1 MGTKNV
7 MLIVPN
13 LAQGGQERVC
23 LMTEDLLGRN
33 GEFQVCTV
41 IFDDQNLFYDT
52 RGHNIIHICLPAQK
66 GIIKKLLQ
74 LLRRTMAVK
83 KLKKSRCIDYAY
95 SFGATANM
103 VNVFSRR
110 TEKVFTGVRGYLELK
125 SWTQR
130 KFVYPRAD
138 VTVCC
143 SKSMA
148 DDAKRM
154 YGLEHT
160 VALTNPVD
168 IETVRKKAA
177 AQAVSL
183 MQKKTAAKEKIIIT
197 LGRIHEVKG
206 YGHLV
211 RAFAYMNRRYKNA
224 RLIHIGGGDPQPYIR
239 LARQLGVEERVDFLG
254 GKTNPFPYL
263 AGADLYVLSSVSE
276 GFPNAMVE
284 AMAAGL
290 PVVATDCKSGPREIL
305 HEDIYDPVFER
316 KEIVY
321 ADYGILVP
329 VMDGKADWQTDALKP
344 EEKCLADA
352 MLRILSDEK
361 LAEGYR
367 KKSMERVRRYSLEEY
382 EKAVCRLF
390 V

>member
-1 MGTKNV
+1 M
-7 MLIVPN
+7 
-13 LAQGGQERVC
+13 
-23 LMTEDLLGRN
+23 
-33 GEFQVCTV
+33 
-41 IFDDQNLFYDT
+41 
-52 RGHNIIHICLPAQK
+52 
-66 GIIKKLLQ
+66 
-74 LLRRTMAVK
+74 
-83 KLKKSRCIDYAY
+83 
-95 SFGATANM
+95 
-103 VNVFSRR
+103 
-110 TEKVFTGVRGYLELK
+110 
-125 SWTQR
+125 
-130 KFVYPRAD
+130 
-138 VTVCC
+138 C
-143 SKSMA
+143 SS
-148 DDAKRM
+148 D
-154 YGLEHT
+154 
-160 VALTNPVD
+160 
-168 IETVRKKAA
+168 
-177 AQAVSL
+177 
-183 MQKKTAAKEKIIIT
+183 
-197 LGRIHEVKG
+197 
-206 YGHLV
+206 
-211 RAFAYMNRRYKNA
+211 
-224 RLIHIGGGDPQPYIR
+224 